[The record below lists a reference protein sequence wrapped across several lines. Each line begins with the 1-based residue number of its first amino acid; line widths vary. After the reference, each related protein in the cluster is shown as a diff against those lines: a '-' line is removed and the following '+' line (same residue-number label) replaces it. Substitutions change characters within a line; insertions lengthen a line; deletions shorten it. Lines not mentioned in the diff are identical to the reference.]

1 VIKVRAAQP
10 GLSKELITNA
20 DGLDEDAKL
29 DAVVDIETLN
39 TQLAKHDPDPSV
51 VDRLWSRRPRVVLD
65 VPWNHTPGS

>member
-1 VIKVRAAQP
+1 MIKVRAAQP

-39 TQLAKHDPDPSV
+39 TQLAKTILIHPS
-51 VDRLWSRRPRVVLD
+51 SI
-65 VPWNHTPGS
+65 GSGRAARG

>member
-10 GLSKELITNA
+10 GLSKQLITNA

-39 TQLAKHDPDPSV
+39 TQLAKHDPDK
-51 VDRLWSRRPRVVLD
+51 
-65 VPWNHTPGS
+65 